1 VFIIFRQPVIKETEM
16 KQDKK
21 SSKGKIISAQSPD
34 HSEMTPLANE
44 NMMRRDWL
52 KSVMIGGVG
61 LGLFGI
67 PLALSAEEE
76 KAVGCPRI
84 IRVSKNMRA
93 RIVEY
98 QCKPCQCG
106 NDRVYLISFV
116 FKGELY
122 SNKVCDESLKM
133 IPDKSIATGKLSFTL
148 RGGICPETRNQI
160 LWGCHEGKA
169 TLYAPT
175 GKPLFDAALFGTEGV
190 NPQASVAAK
199 RCCWPYAEGALRG
212 NGAEEMK
219 TCSICTT
226 YHIKVPFNA
235 NDPCTKTPPS
245 ALSMQLDGTLKCPC

>member
-1 VFIIFRQPVIKETEM
+1 M
-16 KQDKK
+16 KQDNKP
-21 SSKGKIISAQSPD
+21 SPDKIITAESYD
-34 HSEMTPLANE
+34 LSETTPHANE
-44 NMMRRDWL
+44 GMMRRDWL

-67 PLALSAEEE
+67 PLTSSAEEE
-76 KAVGCPRI
+76 KNLSCPRI

-98 QCKPCQCG
+98 QCKPCVCG
-106 NDRVYLISFV
+106 NDRVYLISFA

-122 SNKVCDESLKM
+122 SNKACDESLKL
-133 IPDKSIATGKLSFTL
+133 IPDKSIASGKLSFTL
-148 RGGICPETRNQI
+148 RGGLCPETRTQM

-169 TLYAPT
+169 SLYAPS
-175 GKPLFDAALFGTEGV
+175 GKPLFEAALFGTEGV

-199 RCCWPYAEGALRG
+199 RCCWPYAEGALKG

-219 TCSICTT
+219 ACSICTT
-226 YHIKVPFNA
+226 YHIRVPFNA

-245 ALSMQLDGTLKCPC
+245 ALSMQLDGTLMCPC